1 MNIIDINKII
11 INKTVL
17 GVECPCCSGDLTA
30 FKNKSIIPKLI
41 RTLSLGMVKVYSYKC
56 RNCSKLFILV

>member
-17 GVECPCCSGDLTA
+17 GVECPYCSGELVT
-30 FKNKSIIPKLI
+30 FTNKSIISKLI
-41 RTLSLGMVKVYSYKC
+41 RTFSLGMVKVYSYKC
-56 RNCSKLFILV
+56 RNCSKLFILA